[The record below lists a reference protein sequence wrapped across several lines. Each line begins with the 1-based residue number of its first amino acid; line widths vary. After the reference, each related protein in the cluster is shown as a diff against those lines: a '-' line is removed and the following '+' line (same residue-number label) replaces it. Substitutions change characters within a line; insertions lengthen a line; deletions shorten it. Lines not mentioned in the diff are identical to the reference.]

1 MKIFVRLIGFTL
13 IILLLTWAAR
23 NGHLPPE
30 IVTVAGVLAI
40 VILSVLVLFI
50 LLFKLPLW
58 LSFLAFIGLAV
69 GLTYLLEQY
78 SFSVYRPAE
87 VQGGSMGSEEFDQP
101 KPQTIP
107 KLFEPQKR

>member
-1 MKIFVRLIGFTL
+1 MKISVRLIGFTL
-13 IILLLTWAAR
+13 IILLLTWAAK

-30 IVTVAGVLAI
+30 IVTVAI

-87 VQGGSMGSEEFDQP
+87 VQGGSMGSEGFEQP
-101 KPQTIP
+101 EPQTIP